1 MDHEK
6 IGIVVPFYNGH
17 EYLDRLIASV
27 EKAAAGLHVTLF
39 IVDNSPEGPPLE
51 IARKGSVPVE
61 IIRERPGIGYGK
73 ACNAGFERCK
83 KAGFDYILVVN
94 QDGYLSDGLIRG
106 LLVPFRED
114 KSIVITAPL
123 LKTYTDDEVEDF
135 FIKYYLSQAPAFFT
149 GLLHGHTADH
159 YPLQRISGACFA
171 FSLRNGNYPYAYF
184 FDPLF
189 HMYYEDEELCQR
201 IHAAGGKIVL
211 VTRDAIFYHRHS
223 HTNETEQRSS
233 ILKSQLVSVKIL
245 RLKDPSGN
253 SFRAYYSIFIATL
266 SSMFD
271 HLLRGQL
278 RLFYLYFRSLLVVT
292 VLLPRIART
301 RRQDRQAAGLLQNK
315 GGAV

>member
-51 IARKGSVPVE
+51 IARKGAVPIE

-73 ACNAGFERCK
+73 ACNAGFARCK
-83 KAGFDYILVVN
+83 KAGFDYIVVVN

-106 LLVPFRED
+106 LLAPFRED
-114 KSIVITAPL
+114 TSIIIAAPL

-135 FIKYYLSQAPAFFT
+135 FIKYYLSQTPAFFS
-149 GLLHGHTADH
+149 GLLHGNAADH
-159 YPLQRISGACFA
+159 YPMQRISGACFA
-171 FSLRNGNYPYAYF
+171 FSLRNGNYPYDYF

-223 HTNETEQRSS
+223 HTNEKEERSS

-245 RLKDPSGN
+245 RLKDPFGN
-253 SFRAYYSIFIATL
+253 NFRAYYSICVETL
-266 SSMFD
+266 TKMLD
-271 HLLRGQL
+271 HLMRGQL
-278 RLFYLYFRSLLVVT
+278 RQCFLYFNSLLVVT
-292 VLLPRIART
+292 ALLPRIART
-301 RRQDRQAAGLLQNK
+301 RRNDRRAAGLRQNP
-315 GGAV
+315 GGAK